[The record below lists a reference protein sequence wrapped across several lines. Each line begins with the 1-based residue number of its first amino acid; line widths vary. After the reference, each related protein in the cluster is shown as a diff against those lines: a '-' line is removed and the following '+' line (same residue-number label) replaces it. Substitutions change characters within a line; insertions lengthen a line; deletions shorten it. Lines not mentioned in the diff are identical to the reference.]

1 MSSFMLKHKKIKK
14 VESIGV
20 VIAISTA
27 LYLSIEQE
35 NADMNFMFGLFLLS
49 SIILTT
55 TTYLLRNTN
64 FLMMNVV
71 YLLINLNGFINS

>member
-1 MSSFMLKHKKIKK
+1 MFKQKQVKQL
-14 VESIGV
+14 ESIGV
-20 VIAISTA
+20 VIAVSTA
-27 LYLSIEQE
+27 LLLSIEQK
-35 NADMNFMFGLFLLS
+35 NADMEMIFALFLTS

-64 FLMMNVV
+64 FLMMNIV

>member
-1 MSSFMLKHKKIKK
+1 MINRKHIKT

-35 NADMNFMFGLFLLS
+35 NSEMTLVFSLFLTS

-55 TTYLLRNTN
+55 TTYLIRNTN
-64 FLMMNVV
+64 FLMMNIV

>member
-1 MSSFMLKHKKIKK
+1 MIKHKHVKA

-35 NADMNFMFGLFLLS
+35 NADMALVFSLFLTS
-49 SIILTT
+49 SIILTA
-55 TTYLLRNTN
+55 TTYLIRNTN
-64 FLMMNVV
+64 FLMMNIV